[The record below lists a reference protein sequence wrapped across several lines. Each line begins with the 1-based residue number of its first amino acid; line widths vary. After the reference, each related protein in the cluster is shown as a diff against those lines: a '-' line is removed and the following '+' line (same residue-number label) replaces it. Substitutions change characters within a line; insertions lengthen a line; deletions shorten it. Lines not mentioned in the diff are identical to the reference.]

1 MSYGAALGQDP
12 HDLPLSGGTM
22 EGPINMD
29 GNKITN
35 LEAPVDPGDAVNYGT
50 LSNYF
55 DRGAIKTGTYTGEG
69 VGNDTQYI
77 NLGGKPKFVLVVGKR
92 AADVGGS
99 IENIYIFAAT
109 PDAPGY
115 NVNTIA
121 LEITSNGFSVT
132 NNANRDSSAASPYKY
147 LAIM

>member
-35 LEAPVDPGDAVNYGT
+35 LGTPVNSGDAVNYGT

-55 DRGAIKTGTYTGEG
+55 DRGSIKTGTYTGKG
-69 VGNDTQYI
+69 SGWGPQYI
-77 NLGGKPKFVLVVGKR
+77 NLGAQPQFVLVVGKTVHR
-92 AADVGGS
+92 NNDDT
-99 IENIYIFAAT
+99 NFFIFAAT

-115 NVNTIA
+115 NGGALV

-132 NNANRDSSAASPYKY
+132 EEANINSSTVSPYRY